1 MLMMEIAN
9 NSFYAQSDAAL
20 VNMLG
25 EFVRHQRLT
34 QNITQE
40 DLAKLAGINRSTLVK
55 FEGGKGGN
63 LNILIQLLR
72 ALNQLH
78 ILESFQARHELS
90 PLQLAKLEAEERKRA
105 SKHGKSSNKKPD
117 W

>member
-1 MLMMEIAN
+1 MMEIAN
-9 NSFYAQSDAAL
+9 NSLFALSDAAL

-25 EFVRHQRLT
+25 EFVRHQRLM
-34 QNITQE
+34 QNITQDE
-40 DLAKLAGINRSTLVK
+40 LAKLAGINRSTLVK

-63 LNILIQLLR
+63 INILIQLLR

-78 ILESFQARHELS
+78 ILESFQVRHELS

-105 SKHGKSSNKKPD
+105 SKRRKPSNAKSD